1 MGSFLAER
9 RFLRDW
15 SGPWA
20 ELDEDGK
27 RKLGG
32 KIIFAFLHGFG
43 QKSGGELGEIERGD
57 EGFSAVSE
65 RSSGGRLRRA
75 RFQGKG
81 A

>member
-1 MGSFLAER
+1 M
-9 RFLRDW
+9 
-15 SGPWA
+15 
-20 ELDEDGK
+20 DENGK
-27 RKLGG
+27 LGLGG

-57 EGFSAVSE
+57 EGFSAVGE